1 MTERKKLDKI
11 NIANKFNYILD
22 SYISGEDAKKAFG
35 YTVPSY
41 ITRLRNPKHTATLN
55 NLHIQLLEHLCGIP
69 KEVFDNKVEFNTAII
84 DMIIKKYAHKKL
96 IEKRHSSTICEN
108 LEKSKIFCKNEKL
121 FENLK
126 GVWYAYLYPSNPS
139 SSKKDEGIWIVQTII
154 DDNYSVVDE
163 YNNHGILQ
171 ISDHQSLILKKSYEY
186 DDLTIIRFQNRQVSY
201 GIFKFIIMST
211 QNGSENEMVNFG
223 FYSREKYTPKIA
235 KEILGDIDK
244 VQLKLDLEFND
255 RVISKVIIK

>member
-1 MTERKKLDKI
+1 MTERKKLEKI
-11 NIANKFNYILD
+11 TIANKFNYILD
-22 SYISGEDAKKAFG
+22 SYISGTEAQQAFG
-35 YTVPSY
+35 YDSPSY
-41 ITRLRNPKHTATLN
+41 ITRLRDPKHTATLN
-55 NLHIQLLEHLCGIP
+55 NLHLQILEHVCNIP
-69 KEVFDNKVEFNTAII
+69 KEVFDQKTEFDTNLIDTII
-84 DMIIKKYAHKKL
+84 NDYAHQKIIKQNH
-96 IEKRHSSTICEN
+96 RSTICEN

-126 GVWYAYLYPSNPS
+126 GVWYAYLYPSNPN
-139 SSKKDEGIWIVQTII
+139 SSKKDEGIWIVKTTI